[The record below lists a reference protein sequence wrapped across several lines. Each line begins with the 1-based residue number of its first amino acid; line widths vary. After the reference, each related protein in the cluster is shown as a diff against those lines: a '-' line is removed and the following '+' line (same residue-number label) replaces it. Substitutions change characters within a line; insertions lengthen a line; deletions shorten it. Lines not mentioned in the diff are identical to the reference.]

1 MKKLLFLLLIFW
13 LPLSCKS
20 EEKTNSVLASGNW
33 YKIAVQ
39 EDGVYK
45 ISYSNLSNLGINT
58 SNLSCSRIRIFG
70 NGGGMLPNL
79 NSDFRHDG
87 LQDNAILVVDN
98 NANGIFESNDY
109 ILFYGQSADRW
120 SYNETDSRFHHQKNL
135 YSRKTYYFITT
146 DLGSGGKRIQS
157 KNKIHKI
164 KKTIR
169 NCRAT

>member
-87 LQDNAILVVDN
+87 LQENAILVVDN
-98 NANGIFESNDY
+98 NETTGTSRRLVKKRQRDRSLTSFEVGPLAAEDFQQNIFTSDF
-109 ILFYGQSADRW
+109 FYKLDGT
-120 SYNETDSRFHHQKNL
+120 N
-135 YSRKTYYFITT
+135 I
-146 DLGSGGKRIQS
+146 
-157 KNKIHKI
+157 
-164 KKTIR
+164 
-169 NCRAT
+169 

>member
-1 MKKLLFLLLIFW
+1 MKKFLFLSLSILLS
-13 LPLSCKS
+13 LSSFTK
-20 EEKTNSVLASGNW
+20 ENTNSVLASGSW

-45 ISYSNLSNLGINT
+45 ISYSNLSDLGVNT

-87 LQDNAILVVDN
+87 LQENAILVVDN
-98 NANGIFESNDY
+98 NTNGIFESNDY

-120 SYNETDSRFHHQKNL
+120 GYNEIDSRYHHQKNL
-135 YSRKTYYFITT
+135 FSRKTYYFITA

-157 KNKIHKI
+157 KNAQ
-164 KKTIR
+164 
-169 NCRAT
+169 N